1 MPPIFL
7 QVKIW
12 RNELYC
18 RVWSC
23 FAIWSPFPGS
33 LEIGPLLPCRH
44 ARQSGRLHRSQ
55 AIFAAEEEVGEQCAC
70 HRTGQ
75 VQMCPHFMEYDSEAS
90 SLPWTWHLH
99 TFLVPFIILK
109 TSNDSL
115 MVWIHPNEAHEVI
128 WIEHEATPAQLF
140 SANRVNMWPE
150 IGIESTTSSC
160 PTWDQSNQPTII
172 QLQ

>member
-1 MPPIFL
+1 MLHLMWPFKRRYMQCNTDKSSISPGFMSPIFL

-12 RNELYC
+12 RIELYC

-33 LEIGPLLPCRH
+33 LEIGPLLLCRH

-55 AIFAAEEEVGEQCAC
+55 AIFAAEEEVGKQCAC

-90 SLPWTWHLH
+90 SLPWTWHLD
-99 TFLVPFIILK
+99 TFLFPFIENQQWQSDGL
-109 TSNDSL
+109 DS
-115 MVWIHPNEAHEVI
+115 
-128 WIEHEATPAQLF
+128 
-140 SANRVNMWPE
+140 S
-150 IGIESTTSSC
+150 
-160 PTWDQSNQPTII
+160 
-172 QLQ
+172 

>member
-33 LEIGPLLPCRH
+33 LEIDPLLPCRH

-90 SLPWTWHLH
+90 SLPWTWHLD
-99 TFLVPFIILK
+99 TFLVPFIENQQWQSDGLDSSK
-109 TSNDSL
+109 WSPWGNLDRTRSNACTTFFHKSGEH
-115 MVWIHPNEAHEVI
+115 VAWNWHWIHYELLSHMGPI
-128 WIEHEATPAQLF
+128 
-140 SANRVNMWPE
+140 
-150 IGIESTTSSC
+150 
-160 PTWDQSNQPTII
+160 
-172 QLQ
+172 

>member
-1 MPPIFL
+1 MWNTIPYIFLVFPLENVAFPRECGHLKDHTCNVILIKSSISPGFMSPIFL

-12 RNELYC
+12 RIELYC

-33 LEIGPLLPCRH
+33 LEIGPLLLCRH

-55 AIFAAEEEVGEQCAC
+55 AIFAAEEEVGKQCAC

-90 SLPWTWHLH
+90 SLPWTWHLD
-99 TFLVPFIILK
+99 TFLFPFIENQQWQSDGL
-109 TSNDSL
+109 DS
-115 MVWIHPNEAHEVI
+115 
-128 WIEHEATPAQLF
+128 
-140 SANRVNMWPE
+140 S
-150 IGIESTTSSC
+150 
-160 PTWDQSNQPTII
+160 
-172 QLQ
+172 